1 MTRNSWAG
9 ACLALLPLLAAPAAG
24 AAGPP
29 AADQEA
35 RALLQAF
42 VKPGADH
49 AALSRRLRPTKADY
63 EAVFSKDLAAKL
75 QAMYDPAWD
84 QGVLVI
90 KGKPG
95 QSEVLVWGADS
106 QDLQGWTAAAS
117 QRFPGGWKDV
127 GAKVRPGQRLYAF
140 KFVEPGQTLGMAF
153 DGLCKVNGEWRIFP
167 KPWRA
172 LR

>member
-1 MTRNSWAG
+1 MTRKSLAG
-9 ACLALLPLLAAPAAG
+9 AALALLPLMAGTAAAAG
-24 AAGPP
+24 AP
-29 AADQEA
+29 ADEEA

-42 VKPGADH
+42 VSPGADH

-75 QAMYDPAWD
+75 QALYDPAWE
-84 QGVLVI
+84 QGALVI

-95 QSEVLVWGADS
+95 QTQVLVWGADS
-106 QDLQGWTAAAS
+106 EELRSWTGTAA

-127 GAKVRPGQRLYAF
+127 GAHVNAKQRLYAF
-140 KFVEPGQTLGMAF
+140 KFVEPGQSLGMAF
-153 DGLCKVNGEWRIFP
+153 DGLAKVNGQWRIFP
-167 KPWRA
+167 KAWRA